1 VAEVAG
7 QLKRAERRRKSAE
20 HEAAE
25 AVVARER
32 ARARVEELSASASD
46 ES

>member
-1 VAEVAG
+1 VGA

-32 ARARVEELSASASD
+32 ARERVEQLESAGD
-46 ES
+46 

>member
-1 VAEVAG
+1 VTEVAG

-20 HEAAE
+20 HEAAG

-32 ARARVEELSASASD
+32 ARARVEELGGSAPD
-46 ES
+46 EG